1 MVVESGEIGEAMAS
15 SGLESLQTV
24 AYRLQLNRRGR
35 LNWHYSSGGQDLV
48 ARKEPDTSLWR
59 RILTRLMGLLPIE
72 EQM

>member
-1 MVVESGEIGEAMAS
+1 MVVESGEMAGEMAS

-24 AYRLQLNRRGR
+24 AYRLQLNPRGR
-35 LNWHYSSGGQDLV
+35 LNWHYNSGGDSLV
-48 ARKEPDTSLWR
+48 ARTEPDTSLWR